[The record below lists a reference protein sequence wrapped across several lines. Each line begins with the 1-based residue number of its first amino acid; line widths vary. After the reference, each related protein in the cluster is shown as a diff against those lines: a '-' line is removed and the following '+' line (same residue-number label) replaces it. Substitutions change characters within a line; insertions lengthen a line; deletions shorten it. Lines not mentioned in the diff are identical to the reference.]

1 MNKFSNYKISFRSPY
16 ITIFDKIIY
25 ICVANIVPISNL
37 GVQRGLIAIFYKFS
51 ETAKSAG
58 EMTDK
63 KTIIESVAFATD
75 SIITLFCML

>member
-1 MNKFSNYKISFRSPY
+1 MNKFSNYKISFRLPY
-16 ITIFDKIIY
+16 ITLVAKIIHMF
-25 ICVANIVPISNL
+25 VANIVPISNL
-37 GVQRGLIAIFYKFS
+37 WAQSGLIVIFCKFS

-58 EMTDK
+58 ETTDK